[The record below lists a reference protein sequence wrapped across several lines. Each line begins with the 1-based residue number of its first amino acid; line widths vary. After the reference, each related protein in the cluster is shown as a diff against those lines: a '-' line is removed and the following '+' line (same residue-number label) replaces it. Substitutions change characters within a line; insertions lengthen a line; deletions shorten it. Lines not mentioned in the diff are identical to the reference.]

1 MTKKDEKNDEILLS
15 KDEIWNVLSFARALS
30 GEYGNLLTPDLVHRR
45 MQDISFQPRSATS
58 TQLDEAL
65 ANPKD
70 SEDSL
75 RSFVESF
82 EILSMPFKRILS
94 YMSSLLSLD
103 ITYSVKNIEHPN
115 EYDKPAFK
123 KDQAKLYEFLDR
135 FDHQGGFRNV
145 IKQLLRN
152 EIYVCSVR
160 QDGKNVVLQELPLDF
175 CKITG
180 RWDYGLL
187 VSFNFY
193 YFLQPGI
200 DINLYPRFFKQKY
213 VELFGEGSDITSYN
227 PALSVGSRGNS
238 QYVYWVD
245 LPPDVGWAFKLDTS
259 LITAIPYFAGLMP
272 DLVNQ
277 GVMRALQKDMNMASA
292 SKMLL
297 GQVPMLKDTKAN
309 VKDMIAVDPVT
320 LGKFLSLVKASMSS
334 AIKVASAP
342 LEDMQAISFET
353 DNELYDKYLRTALAS
368 SGMNTALIY
377 SSQVKANVIDSQLS
391 FEADSKIMEQTLYP
405 QFNAFMNYWAN
416 KELKKYQYI
425 FEFEGNDFY
434 LSRAQRFEQAM
445 TLADKGIV
453 LPQKIAA
460 SIGIKPQTLYRW
472 IEEAKETKFVDNL
485 TPIISAFQMSGGG
498 EKPAGRPAKSDS
510 GLDDSGAQT
519 KGAGSNVGKK
529 ATPK

>member
-1 MTKKDEKNDEILLS
+1 MTEKNEENEVLLT
-15 KDEIWNVLSFARALS
+15 KEEVWNVLSFARALA
-30 GEYGNLLTPDLVHRR
+30 GEYNLNMLTPDLIHRR
-45 MQDISFQPRSATS
+45 MQDVSFQPRSATS

-65 ANPKD
+65 ASPKD
-70 SEDSL
+70 SEESL

-94 YMSSLLSLD
+94 YMASLLALD
-103 ITYSVKNIEHPN
+103 LTYSVTNVSHPS

-123 KDQAKLYEFLDR
+123 KDQDKLYEFFDK
-135 FDHQGGFRNV
+135 FDHKGGFRNV
-145 IKQLLRN
+145 VKQVLRN
-152 EIYVCSVR
+152 EMYVCSVR
-160 QDGKNVVLQELPLDF
+160 QDGKNIILQELPLDY

-200 DINLYPRFFKQKY
+200 DINLYPKFFKQKY
-213 VELFGEGSDITSYN
+213 MELFGNSNLTNYN
-227 PALSVGSRGNS
+227 PSLSVDERGNS

-245 LPPDVGWAFKLDTS
+245 LPPDVGWVFKLDTS
-259 LITAIPYFAGLMP
+259 LITAIPYFSGLMP

-277 GVMRALQKDMNMASA
+277 NVMRALQKDINMASA

-320 LGKFLSLVKASMSS
+320 LGKFLSLVKSSMSS
-334 AIKVASAP
+334 AIRIASAP
-342 LEDMQAISFET
+342 LEDMQAVSFEG
-353 DNELYDKYLRTALAS
+353 DNKMYDEYLRTALAS

-391 FEADSKIMEQTLYP
+391 FEADSKIMEQHLYP
-405 QFNAFMNYWAN
+405 QFNAFLNYWAN
-416 KELKKYQYI
+416 KNLKKYIYA
-425 FEFEGNDFY
+425 FELEGNDFY
-434 LSRAQRFEQAM
+434 LNRTLRFEQLM

-460 SIGIKPQTLYRW
+460 VLGIKPQTFYRW
-472 IEEAKETKFVDNL
+472 IEEVKATGFVDQL
-485 TPIISAFQMSGGG
+485 TPIIPSFQMSADQG
-498 EKPAGRPAKSDS
+498 GRPTKKDSD
-510 GLDDSGAQT
+510 LKDSGAQT
-519 KGAGSNVGKK
+519 KGAGSNVSKST
-529 ATPK
+529 TPK